1 MRGLISVLLL
11 SLSSSVLLAQPRY
24 FDWKEVAPGV
34 YAAIGKPGVLSNAA
48 VILTEEGV
56 VVVDTHLRP
65 SWAQDLLAHIRRITD
80 RPVRFVINTHWHN
93 DHTQGNRAYQAAFPR
108 GTVFIAH
115 HRTREDLL
123 SKGIPNLEQ
132 TRRMLPERI
141 TRLRQQL
148 AEGKRED
155 GSPLDEAAR
164 RALEAQL
171 ADSEAYLRELEQLEI
186 TLPDLTFERSLRLW
200 LGDRQIDVLYFG
212 EGHTQGDVFVYLPQ
226 EQVLITGDMLVGGL
240 PFMRDAS
247 PLAWA
252 STLEQ
257 VGRLPIRTIIPG
269 HGDVQIGTAR
279 LELYVR
285 YLRELEQLVRE
296 QIQRGASL
304 QEATEALLQDPR
316 LMRYAS
322 EFPNF
327 RNGLLGPNGNIAK
340 MYQALRSHGS

>member
-56 VVVDTHLRP
+56 VVVDAHLRP

-148 AEGKRED
+148 AEGK
-155 GSPLDEAAR
+155 
-164 RALEAQL
+164 
-171 ADSEAYLRELEQLEI
+171 
-186 TLPDLTFERSLRLW
+186 
-200 LGDRQIDVLYFG
+200 
-212 EGHTQGDVFVYLPQ
+212 
-226 EQVLITGDMLVGGL
+226 
-240 PFMRDAS
+240 
-247 PLAWA
+247 
-252 STLEQ
+252 
-257 VGRLPIRTIIPG
+257 GRM
-269 HGDVQIGTAR
+269 
-279 LELYVR
+279 
-285 YLRELEQLVRE
+285 
-296 QIQRGASL
+296 
-304 QEATEALLQDPR
+304 EALWMRPR
-316 LMRYAS
+316 VEPWKLSLPTAKPICAS
-322 EFPNF
+322 WNSW
-327 RNGLLGPNGNIAK
+327 
-340 MYQALRSHGS
+340 RSHFRT